1 MRAST
6 GAGAGEACATKR
18 MRSEVLVR
26 QGSQAWALRR
36 YREKQRSRT
45 LVSPATVKR
54 SIETEDDAHEQVTTS
69 QKR

>member
-1 MRAST
+1 
-6 GAGAGEACATKR
+6 

-45 LVSPATVKR
+45 LAGSATVKR
-54 SIETEDDAHEQVTTS
+54 SIETEDDGHEQVTTS
-69 QKR
+69 QER